1 MNMKRSNNSSRI
13 KNFGL
18 AACAI
23 MALGVMTAGEAAAQQ
38 CRLGGGNAGYGF
50 NTGYGNYGNS
60 YNRGSNFNNR
70 FNAGYNNGYGATGY
84 RGYSN
89 QRPSLSLGLSYNSN
103 RNLGDNSGYGN
114 YGTGGYNTGAFANRS
129 RFGNGNGFYSN
140 NQQQPVA
147 YRHGDHIDVEDGN
160 QRIHLRG
167 RGF

>member
-1 MNMKRSNNSSRI
+1 MNTKRSRNSNRI

-38 CRLGGGNAGYGF
+38 CRLGGGNAGYGY
-50 NTGYGNYGNS
+50 NADYGNYGNS
-60 YNRGSNFNNR
+60 YNRGYNYNNR
-70 FNAGYNNGYGATGY
+70 LNAGYNNGYGPTGY

-103 RNLGDNSGYGN
+103 RNLGYNSGAYTNG
-114 YGTGGYNTGAFANRS
+114 S
-129 RFGNGNGFYSN
+129 IHGNGFYSN
-140 NQQQPVA
+140 SQQPVA
-147 YRHGDHIDVEDGN
+147 YRHGNHVDVETSYGR
-160 QRIHLRG
+160 QHLTG